1 MSFHAEILMHVVVY
15 GGCRN
20 SISVIYI
27 GLESMLGSMTLH
39 ICFFIVESAVK
50 FPYEKRLVGQ

>member
-1 MSFHAEILMHVVVY
+1 MHIGAY

-20 SISVIYI
+20 TVSVIYI
-27 GLESMLGSMTLH
+27 GLESMLGSMTLQH
-39 ICFFIVESAVK
+39 LFFIVESAVK